1 MVDWIKPEG
10 VAAPLGNYSHV
21 VRHGPG
27 RRLVISGQVGVTPDG
42 TIVEG
47 LEAQMRQ
54 AMLNFVACVKAGGME
69 IGDIVK
75 IVTLC
80 VPEGEVALARTVRGE
95 VFGDHK
101 PASTWI
107 EAVKLANPA
116 LLFEIEGEAFRED

>member
-1 MVDWIKPEG
+1 MVDWIQPEG
-10 VAAPLGNYSHV
+10 VAPPLGNYTHV

-42 TIVEG
+42 KIVEG
-47 LEAQMRQ
+47 LEGQMRQ
-54 AMLNFVACVKAGGME
+54 AMVNFLNCLKAGGME
-69 IGDIVK
+69 LGDLVK

-80 VPEGEVALARTVRGE
+80 VPEGEVAMGRKVRGE

-107 EAVKLANPA
+107 EGIKLANPA
-116 LLFEIEGEAFRED
+116 LLFEIEGEAIRED